1 MDTDEGDTVLMTVH
15 AARRPPSLQQAA
27 RSLGVR
33 QSDMDRT
40 FGVVPIDPD
49 RGLFA
54 VKVRSASVAGRGGG
68 GENRFSNPRI
78 APFGRK

>member
-1 MDTDEGDTVLMTVH
+1 MTVR
-15 AARRPPSLQQAA
+15 ATRRPPSLQQAA

-33 QSDMDRT
+33 QSDMDRA

-54 VKVRSASVAGRGGG
+54 VKVRSASVAVQGEAGG
-68 GENRFSNPRI
+68 NRFSNPRI